1 MKHELLITRKYAKKK
16 VILSCYNSN
25 FAWYF
30 LDWFRD
36 EHYRV
41 WELNHVGVVEDEC
54 SFAEIQREEKEKG
67 KKNNKKT
74 DQNPTRPL
82 VLLLYF
88 HFRSHKI
95 PDTAAVSFVFNHSL
109 QTMFDITD
117 FFTSFAEECT
127 AFVLEQSAIFNA
139 QHPSS
144 ACVCV
149 CAETQAW
156 GNPAKK
162 KHNSLYCP
170 VCIYSPIK
178 QTLWFIPK
186 GDPIKNTFCV

>member
-1 MKHELLITRKYAKKK
+1 MSVLLRTNVPLQKYNVRKK
-16 VILSCYNSN
+16 
-25 FAWYF
+25 
-30 LDWFRD
+30 R
-36 EHYRV
+36 
-41 WELNHVGVVEDEC
+41 
-54 SFAEIQREEKEKG
+54 KE

-139 QHPSS
+139 QHSSS

-149 CAETQAW
+149 CVCRDAGMRQSCKEET
-156 GNPAKK
+156 
-162 KHNSLYCP
+162 
-170 VCIYSPIK
+170 
-178 QTLWFIPK
+178 
-186 GDPIKNTFCV
+186 

>member
-139 QHPSS
+139 QHSSS

-149 CAETQAW
+149 CVQRRRHEAILQRRNIIVYTAQ
-156 GNPAKK
+156 
-162 KHNSLYCP
+162 
-170 VCIYSPIK
+170 
-178 QTLWFIPK
+178 
-186 GDPIKNTFCV
+186 CVFTPP

>member
-1 MKHELLITRKYAKKK
+1 MVFFRLIQSDIHHLKWIK
-16 VILSCYNSN
+16 
-25 FAWYF
+25 
-30 LDWFRD
+30 D

-41 WELNHVGVVEDEC
+41 SELNHVGVVEDEC

-67 KKNNKKT
+67 KRNDKKT

-117 FFTSFAEECT
+117 FFTSFAEECN

-139 QHPSS
+139 QHSKFGV
-144 ACVCV
+144 CVCV
-149 CAETQAW
+149 CRDAGMRQSCKEET
-156 GNPAKK
+156 
-162 KHNSLYCP
+162 
-170 VCIYSPIK
+170 
-178 QTLWFIPK
+178 
-186 GDPIKNTFCV
+186 